1 VAAGAGLGA
10 LALYGRTLAPDV
22 LVGDSGEFQ
31 FTGPILGIPHPTGY
45 PLYTLLGKA
54 WSLLPLGTVAYRIN
68 LSSACYLAAAVGLLA
83 WLIWALGDRRPP
95 CGMRNAECGMR
106 NGVEGRGSRWGKVLR
121 AARPHPPTPSP
132 KGGGGDDDEP
142 SPPTPSPTKSGGDA
156 GPPPL
161 ALSSGRGE
169 LVLRAAAA
177 WGGAGLFAVAGTVWA
192 QAVVARSYA
201 LNALLVAGCL
211 AALWGW
217 WATGRRAA
225 GWAFAGL
232 LGLSLAHHGTTS
244 VLLPGYAWLA
254 GAALWR
260 RRGRDRGRARVRLW
274 LGLIAA
280 LGLGLSPYLLL
291 AYRFVFGYTYYW
303 GNPQTWADVL
313 YLARGG
319 PFTGQFFAYPLTLTG
334 QWDRV
339 AFGVEQISRQFG
351 PGGVVVGLLGLLHLV
366 ADRRTR
372 PFGVGLALLVA
383 GNFAFAINYGVVGH
397 IYLIPTYLCWAVALG
412 AAGLGAA
419 AGVGRL
425 HRPWPRG
432 LARVALGLAGALVVL
447 GVVPGLAWSRWPAQD
462 RSGDTRIRDLALIT
476 LAAAAPGARIY
487 VDWESLC
494 VFRYYRFVEG
504 RRPDLLLYSED
515 PRDWAPGIAQDL
527 AAGRESYVGG
537 WAGPDPPAAVRAAYR
552 LARVGLV
559 YRVVGPV
566 GKPGDGGRGD

>member
-1 VAAGAGLGA
+1 MLGNARANTVPWWVGGGVAGVAGLGA

-45 PLYTLLGKA
+45 PLYTLLGKV
-54 WSLLPLGTVAYRIN
+54 WSLLPVGTVAYRIN
-68 LSSACYLAAAVGLLA
+68 LSSACYLAAAVGLVA
-83 WLIWALGDRRPP
+83 WLIWMLGGRRP
-95 CGMRNAECGMR
+95 
-106 NGVEGRGSRWGKVLR
+106 L
-121 AARPHPPTPSP
+121 PPTPSP
-132 KGGGGDDDEP
+132 FRGGGDERP
-142 SPPTPSPTKSGGDA
+142 LPLAPSPTKAEGE
-156 GPPPL
+156 PL
-161 ALSSGRGE
+161 PL
-169 LVLRAAAA
+169 LLRALAA

-211 AALWGW
+211 VALWGW

-225 GWAFAGL
+225 GWVFAGL

-260 RRGRDRGRARVRLW
+260 WRGGAGRGARVRLW
-274 LGLIAA
+274 LGLITAF
-280 LGLGLSPYLLL
+280 GLGLSPYLLL

-319 PFTGQFFAYPLTLTG
+319 PFTGQFFAYPLTLAG

-339 AFGVEQISRQFG
+339 TFGVEQISRQFG
-351 PGGVVVGLLGLLHLV
+351 PGGVALGVVGWLCLV

-372 PFGVGLALLVA
+372 PFGLGLGLLVA
-383 GNFAFAINYGVVGH
+383 GNFAFAVNYGIIGH
-397 IYLIPTYLCWAVALG
+397 IYLIPTYLCWAILMA
-412 AAGLGAA
+412 AAGLGAVA
-419 AGVGRL
+419 WAGQLR
-425 HRPWPRG
+425 RPWPRRVA
-432 LARVALGLAGALVVL
+432 LAALGLAAAVVVL
-447 GVVPGLAWSRWPAQD
+447 LAVPGLVLARLPVQD
-462 RSGDTRIRDLALIT
+462 RSGDTQIRDLALTT
-476 LAAAAPGARIY
+476 LTQAAPGARIY

-537 WAGPDPPAAVRAAYR
+537 WAGPNPPAAVRAAYR
-552 LARVGLV
+552 LTRVGLV

-566 GKPGDGGRGD
+566 GKPGD

>member
-1 VAAGAGLGA
+1 MATIPQTTPLGNARATVVVRWAGGGVAAVAGLSA
-10 LALYGRTLAPDV
+10 LTLYGRTLAPAV

-31 FTGPILGIPHPTGY
+31 FTGAILGIPHPTGY

-68 LSSACYLAAAVGLLA
+68 LSSACYLAAAVGLVA
-83 WLIWALGDRRPP
+83 WLIWALGGRPLPP
-95 CGMRNAECGMR
+95 CGMQNAECGMR
-106 NGVEGRGSRWGKVLR
+106 NGAGERRSGWGDLLLR
-121 AARPHPPTPSP
+121 A
-132 KGGGGDDDEP
+132 
-142 SPPTPSPTKSGGDA
+142 
-156 GPPPL
+156 L
-161 ALSSGRGE
+161 
-169 LVLRAAAA
+169 AA

-211 AALWGW
+211 TALWGW
-217 WATGRRAA
+217 WANGRRAA
-225 GWAFAGL
+225 GWVFAGL

-244 VLLPGYAWLA
+244 VLLPGYGWLA

-260 RRGRDRGRARVRLW
+260 WRGQDRGGARVRWW
-274 LGLIAA
+274 LGMVAA
-280 LGLGLSPYLLL
+280 FVLGLSPYLLL

-319 PFTGQFFAYPLTLTG
+319 PFTGQFFAYPLTLAG
-334 QWDRV
+334 QWERIL
-339 AFGVEQISRQFG
+339 FGVEQISRQFG
-351 PGGVVVGLLGLLHLV
+351 PGGVALGLAGWLCLV
-366 ADRRTR
+366 ADWRTR
-372 PFGVGLALLVA
+372 PFGVGLGLLVA
-383 GNFAFAINYGVVGH
+383 GNFAFAVNYGIIGH
-397 IYLIPTYLCWAVALG
+397 IYLIPTYLCWAILMAATGLWAVAW
-412 AAGLGAA
+412 AE
-419 AGVGRL
+419 RL
-425 HRPWPRG
+425 RRPWPRG
-432 LARVALGLAGALVVL
+432 LGRVTLGLAGALVVL
-447 GVVPGLAWSRWPAQD
+447 VAVPGLALARLPAQD
-462 RSGDTRIRDLALIT
+462 RSGDTRIRDLALTT

-552 LARVGLV
+552 LERVGLV
-559 YRVVGPV
+559 YRVVGRT
-566 GKPGDGGRGD
+566 PGD